1 MLKKVAVKLINV
13 VSLVI
18 IALAVLVLLNVVMTR
33 SGEVPSMM
41 GYSVFR
47 VMTGSMEPTIP
58 TNSVIVTHAVEPGE
72 IEVGDVISYFSRA
85 PALNGAVNTHR
96 VTGISTDGDTLIY
109 QTRGDA
115 NNADDLYPPSAD
127 DPVGKVVFSS
137 YFLGVVVRLV
147 SNPLVFFPLILIPLL
162 VILILNLMTTCRTAA
177 SIARQ
182 EEQQD
187 IREMLE
193 AAKKKQ
199 LHRGRR
205 IARRRNRR
213 NESDL
218 EPVEV
223 FFDRLLFSL
232 AIGCG

>member
-72 IEVGDVISYFSRA
+72 IEVGDVISYFSRD

-127 DPVGKVVFSS
+127 DLIGKVVFSS

-162 VILILNLMTTCRTAA
+162 VILILNLVTTCRTAA

-182 EEQQD
+182 EEQQE

-193 AAKKKQ
+193 AAKKKTAAPGQ
-199 LHRGRR
+199 TDRPP
-205 IARRRNRR
+205 
-213 NESDL
+213 E
-218 EPVEV
+218 EPPE
-223 FFDRLLFSL
+223 
-232 AIGCG
+232 APE